1 MSDILIPMAHDPRG
15 HDMHDDTAAW
25 AQENV
30 RPFRHEVCRNTCG
43 GGQSCNCIMPA
54 EACTE
59 LGADDYSA
67 ADKEQ
72 SQFITVVLVIAVW
85 VLALPAAWFGVAHL
99 FKTLVESAP

>member
-1 MSDILIPMAHDPRG
+1 MNSRFIPMGADPRG

-54 EACTE
+54 EASTE
-59 LGADDYSA
+59 LGANQPPKRRLGHTGRRHS
-67 ADKEQ
+67 
-72 SQFITVVLVIAVW
+72 W
-85 VLALPAAWFGVAHL
+85 VLRHQVQITAVLSVMAFAALLWMAKP
-99 FKTLVESAP
+99 